1 MSFNFKEVLYSLKD
15 LMAYE
20 FMAYTLS
27 LKAYIMVKV
36 GIACELRL
44 ALSASSYSKSP
55 TPKGL
60 TKTGL
65 RKHLWPKKALT
76 NSQDFLGCSLEEGST
91 ILFWVKETL
100 FHLVTS
106 CVQDQFG

>member
-1 MSFNFKEVLYSLKD
+1 
-15 LMAYE
+15 MAYE

-27 LKAYIMVKV
+27 PKAYIMVKF

-44 ALSASSYSKSP
+44 ALSASSYPKSLP
-55 TPKGL
+55 PNGL

-91 ILFWVKETL
+91 ILFWVKETF